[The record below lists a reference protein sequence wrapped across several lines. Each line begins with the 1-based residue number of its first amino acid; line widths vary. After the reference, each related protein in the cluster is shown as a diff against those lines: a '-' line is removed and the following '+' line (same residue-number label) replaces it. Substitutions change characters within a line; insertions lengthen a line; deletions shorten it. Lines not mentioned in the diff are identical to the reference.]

1 MDRASLYARFL
12 KLGPLYCV
20 ALRERWMDEQWRLGM
35 LKKESISLQGGSIPA
50 LAPVRE
56 LKATQAP
63 KHPLRWILAIKPE
76 L

>member
-1 MDRASLYARFL
+1 MDRVSLFARFL

-20 ALRERWMDEQWRLGM
+20 ALSERWMDEQWRMGM

-50 LAPVRE
+50 LAPVWE
-56 LKATQAP
+56 LKAAQAP
-63 KHPLRWILAIKPE
+63 KHPLHWILSIKPE

>member
-1 MDRASLYARFL
+1 
-12 KLGPLYCV
+12 
-20 ALRERWMDEQWRLGM
+20 MDEQWRMGM

-56 LKATQAP
+56 PKAAQAP